1 MKRSAVVA
9 LLAAGFTS
17 AVSGGA
23 FAQGTSSPLYLR
35 ADVGYAWARDAK
47 IRDNVSFVGGFL
59 ICGNGP
65 CDTPGTLNDIGDSY
79 VLGAG
84 VGYRVSP
91 NIRTELALAYR
102 GGFELDEP
110 DAGAPPTT
118 FRGRIRSLSAM
129 LQGYYDFDVGGP
141 LKPYVGAGVGVARNK
156 VKTISATNPAS
167 ATLPAL
173 FSNFQLAGD
182 SDTSFAW
189 FLGAGVGYAVSS
201 GLTLELGY
209 RYVDLGDLKIP
220 AQTVSFNPGP
230 VSYDGAKGQLK
241 THEVTLGFRF

>member
-1 MKRSAVVA
+1 MKPSAFVA
-9 LLAAGFTS
+9 VLAAGVTS
-17 AVSGGA
+17 AVTAGVA
-23 FAQGTSSPLYLR
+23 AQGTSSPLYLR
-35 ADVGYAWARDAK
+35 ADVGYAWSKDAK
-47 IRDNVSFVGGFL
+47 IRDNGPWL

-65 CDTPGTLNDIGDSY
+65 CDAPGTLNDIGDSY

-102 GGFELDEP
+102 GGFELDQP

-129 LQGYYDFDVGGP
+129 LQGYYDFDIGSPV
-141 LKPYVGAGVGVARNK
+141 KPYLAAGVGIARNK
-156 VKTISATNPAS
+156 VKTINATNPAA

-173 FSNFQLAGD
+173 FSNYQFAGD

-189 FLGAGVGYAVSS
+189 FLGAGVGYAVGS
-201 GLTLELGY
+201 GVTLELGY

-220 AQTVSFNPGP
+220 AQTVSFNTGP
-230 VSYDGAKGQLK
+230 VAYDGAKGQLK